1 MNKIFHPYLDK
12 FLVVYLDDIMVY
24 SQTLEDHV
32 EHLRAIFSN
41 LRERH
46 LFVKR
51 EKCSLAQTKVTFLG
65 HKIKDGTI
73 RMDESK
79 VKAFFDSEVPTTIK
93 ELRSFLG
100 LTNFIRDS

>member
-1 MNKIFHPYLDK
+1 ML
-12 FLVVYLDDIMVY
+12 
-24 SQTLEDHV
+24 
-32 EHLRAIFSN
+32 FSPN
-41 LRERH
+41 ESDL
-46 LFVKR
+46 
-51 EKCSLAQTKVTFLG
+51 SG